1 MAIQDKPL
9 LMVNG
14 KTLPYNSKVSFTDGT
29 PEIETTGQVGGPPIK
44 RKNYENAFSTI
55 KVNVRYSN
63 ETEVIINQIMQNGD
77 NNTII
82 YGVNK
87 FSGCVLKTNM
97 IERSYGED
105 VDLEFNG
112 NPIFA

>member
-1 MAIQDKPL
+1 
-9 LMVNG
+9 
-14 KTLPYNSKVSFTDGT
+14 
-29 PEIETTGQVGGPPIK
+29 
-44 RKNYENAFSTI
+44 
-55 KVNVRYSN
+55 
-63 ETEVIINQIMQNGD
+63 MQNGD

-87 FSGCVLKTNM
+87 FSSCVLKTNM